1 MTALAHRLAPI
12 VRNVALTSGLLLFAC
27 VAVEL
32 CNAAIGLV
40 SLEAMGSFAAWRSAV
55 LPPRIVALIFTT
67 MILAHIATTLRCT
80 VFRSTVNMPALDAVV
95 ILSGALVPFLLLPYL
110 VDTTAAGV
118 LFGVSDDTLY
128 RLAKLWP
135 EHAFIYT
142 ALLVLLWV
150 HGCLGIYLAMR
161 LKPSYMRFGPVL
173 AVTAIA
179 LPIAAIAGIIASA
192 RVVSV
197 LMADEALAG
206 QVRAATNWP
215 SVDAENS
222 LSRVR
227 LVLISC
233 YGAVLVLA
241 AAALVIRFLRIV
253 VAPKID
259 VSYVGGPTL
268 NVAVGPTLL
277 EMSQIKG
284 VAHANACGG
293 RGRCTSCSVRIEHAA
308 ERLPSRN
315 AFEVAMVGQQDE
327 TIRLACQI
335 RPTAALTVSL
345 LAAPE
350 AAMADPNL
358 DVTGVDCELVVL
370 CVAMRDH
377 AALARQQAAYDAIF
391 LLNEFLDAVH
401 AAIAT
406 HDGWTLGTII
416 GNRLVAVFGRGT
428 STSAACEAAIGAS
441 ADIDVALDRLNER
454 FAAELGRPI
463 AVAMGLALGPTY
475 LGRVGWGSSKALTAI
490 GPAVDMACALA
501 QQAEHRGDQLLADEA
516 ILKQARIDTDPFE
529 LVPLT
534 TGTGNH
540 NAVAVVRARIDP
552 RATDLNVRTNIS
564 VGQTFHFSLSDFAK
578 LFFRGPIR

>member
-1 MTALAHRLAPI
+1 MTALAYRLSPV
-12 VRNVALTSGLLLFAC
+12 VRRVALTSGLLLFAC

-40 SLEAMGSFAAWRSAV
+40 SLEAMGNLAAWRSAV
-55 LPPRIVALIFTT
+55 IPPRIGALIFTIV
-67 MILAHIATTLRCT
+67 ILAHIATTVWCT
-80 VFRSTVNMPALDAVV
+80 VFRSTLHMPALDAVA
-95 ILSGALVPFLLLPYL
+95 ILSGIFVPFLLLPYL
-110 VDTTAAGV
+110 VDTVAAGV

-142 ALLVLLWV
+142 ALLVLLWA
-150 HGCLGIYLAMR
+150 HGCLGIHLAMR
-161 LKPSYMRFGPVL
+161 LKPYYGRYSSAL
-173 AVTAIA
+173 AFMMIA
-179 LPIAAIAGIIASA
+179 LPIAAFAGIIASA
-192 RVVSV
+192 RVVGV

-206 QVRAATNWP
+206 QVRTATNWP
-215 SVDAENS
+215 SADTENS

-227 LVLISC
+227 LIVISG
-233 YGAVLVLA
+233 YGAVLLLA
-241 AAALVIRFLRIV
+241 AAALVTRFLRIV

-268 NVAVGPTLL
+268 KVAVGPTLL

-284 VAHANACGG
+284 IAHANACGG

-308 ERLPSRN
+308 ERLPGRN
-315 AFEVAMVGQQDE
+315 ASEVAMVGQQDE

-345 LAAPE
+345 LATPE
-350 AAMADPNL
+350 AAMAEPNL
-358 DVTGVDCELVVL
+358 DISGVNRELVVL
-370 CVAMRDH
+370 CVALRDH
-377 AALARQQAAYDAIF
+377 AALVRQQAAYDAIF
-391 LLNEFLDAVH
+391 LLNEFLDAAH
-401 AAIAT
+401 AAIAA

-428 STSAACEAAIGAS
+428 STSAACEAAVAAS

-463 AVAMGLALGPTY
+463 DVAMGLALGPTY
-475 LGRVGWGSSKALTAI
+475 LGRVGWGPSKAMTAI

-501 QQAEHRGDQLLADEA
+501 QQAEQRGNQLLTDRA
-516 ILKQARIDTDPFE
+516 ILERARIDTGPFE
-529 LVPLT
+529 LVPLA

-540 NAVAVVRARIDP
+540 NAVAIDRARITLVQP
-552 RATDLNVRTNIS
+552 V
-564 VGQTFHFSLSDFAK
+564 
-578 LFFRGPIR
+578 